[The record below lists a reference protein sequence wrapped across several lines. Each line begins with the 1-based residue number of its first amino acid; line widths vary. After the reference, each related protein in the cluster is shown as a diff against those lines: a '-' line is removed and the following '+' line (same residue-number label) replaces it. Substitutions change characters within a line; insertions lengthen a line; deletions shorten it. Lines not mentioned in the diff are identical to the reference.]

1 MLIYNHK
8 KEFLGIDESY
18 LKALGLSSLA
28 ELQNEVDDFANLF
41 VKTPGYIHNFKHVH
55 WIDYI
60 TCNESG
66 IDSKVIINVKGKNFS
81 TPIEIQT
88 MYLVQNP
95 LEKAYRINLPSIK
108 ALTGEQSQKF
118 SADIAKK
125 GTAAAKP
132 APEVEELYHTP
143 AATESLSTQTSYDP
157 YEADFDEIDSEIEE
171 SVSKADLEKS
181 LSLDVEID
189 EDDFD
194 YTPESDFDEK
204 IETPQKEPAKPIQKI
219 EKEVTES
226 EADNPYA
233 NYMYN
238 PQTASEELGLP
249 IDLVEEF
256 IQDFIAQAN
265 SFKSDLYES
274 AKDGDLDNLRIQS
287 HKLKGVAANLRVE
300 DALDALTKVNS
311 LEEYSEIKTNLD
323 RLYRIIN
330 KLSNTDGT
338 TIEEVNHKESSK
350 DDEDD
355 FILSI
360 KEDAVAST
368 PNIEDSQ
375 VPDSIEVPELADD
388 EFLNQASEIKE
399 QSIEKLPSIIEEN
412 IETFEDFAQDAIN
425 KEASQEKTPDVAFT
439 YDKKQIAHEMGLNI
453 ESFNELFDDYVN
465 EAKELSSSMLD
476 YVEKDN
482 LGACKATAV
491 KLRGMSEN
499 MRIHDFDD
507 ELKAIISSS
516 DDLDSKNLVEK
527 IISKLN
533 LISNYRG

>member
-28 ELQNEVDDFANLF
+28 ELQNEADDFADLF

-66 IDSKVIINVKGKNFS
+66 IDSKVVINVKGKNFT

-88 MYLVQNP
+88 IYLVQNP

-108 ALTGEQSQKF
+108 ALTGEQSQKI

-125 GTAAAKP
+125 GTTAEKP
-132 APEVEELYHTP
+132 APAAEELYHAP
-143 AATESLSTQTSYDP
+143 AATESLSAKTSYDP
-157 YEADFDEIDSEIEE
+157 YEADYDEIESE
-171 SVSKADLEKS
+171 LEKS
-181 LSLDVEID
+181 SQKADFEKDLSLDVEID

-194 YTPESDFDEK
+194 YTPESDFEEK
-204 IETPQKEPAKPIQKI
+204 IEAPQKQPAKPAQ
-219 EKEVTES
+219 EVQKEVVES
-226 EADNPYA
+226 EADNPFA
-233 NYMYN
+233 NYVYN

-287 HKLKGVAANLRVE
+287 HKLKGVAANLRIE

-311 LEEYSEIKTNLD
+311 LEDYSEIKTNLD

-330 KLSNTDGT
+330 KLSNVDDS
-338 TIEEVNHKESSK
+338 IVEQAHQQESAK
-350 DDEDD
+350 DEEDD

-360 KEDAVAST
+360 KEDALAPS
-368 PNIEDSQ
+368 PSIDDSE
-375 VPDSIEVPELADD
+375 VPESIDIPELADD
-388 EFLNQASEIKE
+388 DFLKQAPETKDE
-399 QSIEKLPSIIEEN
+399 SIEELPAIEESVSA
-412 IETFEDFAQDAIN
+412 FEDFAQDSAADEPQ
-425 KEASQEKTPDVAFT
+425 KESTPDVAFT
-439 YDKKQIAHEMGLNI
+439 YDKKKIAHEMGLNI
-453 ESFNELFDDYVN
+453 DSFNELFDDYVN
-465 EAKELSSSMLD
+465 EAKELSSSMLE
-476 YVEKDN
+476 YIEKDN

-507 ELKAIISSS
+507 ELKAIIGAS
-516 DDLDSKNLVEK
+516 DDLDTKDLVEK

>member
-18 LKALGLSSLA
+18 LRALGLSSLA
-28 ELQNEVDDFANLF
+28 ELQNEADDFADLF

-66 IDSKVIINVKGKNFS
+66 IDSKVIINVKGKNFTTS
-81 TPIEIQT
+81 IDIQT
-88 MYLVQNP
+88 LYLVQNP
-95 LEKAYRINLPSIK
+95 LEKAYRINLPNIK
-108 ALTGEQSQKF
+108 ALSGEQSQKI

-125 GTAAAKP
+125 GTAAEKP
-132 APEVEELYHTP
+132 AEELYHAPTSI
-143 AATESLSTQTSYDP
+143 ESASSQTSYDP
-157 YEADFDEIDSEIEE
+157 YETDFDDLSSQIEE
-171 SVSKADLEKS
+171 STAKTDLEKS

-194 YTPESDFDEK
+194 YKPEPEIQEK
-204 IETPQKEPAKPIQKI
+204 IEVPQARPPKKEI
-219 EKEVTES
+219 EETVQSDE
-226 EADNPYA
+226 DNPFAGYI
-233 NYMYN
+233 YN

-274 AKDGDLDNLRIQS
+274 AESGELDNLRIQS
-287 HKLKGVAANLRVE
+287 HKLKGVAANLRIE

-311 LEEYSEIKTNLD
+311 LEDYSEIKKNLD

-330 KLSNTDGT
+330 KLSNTDELAV
-338 TIEEVNHKESSK
+338 EESTHKDSHEEEEDELILSFK
-350 DDEDD
+350 DDVLAPSVQ
-355 FILSI
+355 IS
-360 KEDAVAST
+360 
-368 PNIEDSQ
+368 DSQ
-375 VPDSIEVPELADD
+375 VPDAIEIPELADD
-388 EFLNQASEIKE
+388 EFLNQSVEKKEEISEE
-399 QSIEKLPSIIEEN
+399 ELPTLDDSSD
-412 IETFEDFAQDAIN
+412 TFEDLAQDIAM
-425 KEASQEKTPDVAFT
+425 EEPLEESAPDIAFT
-439 YDKKQIAHEMGLNI
+439 YDRKRIAHEMGLNI
-453 ESFNELFDDYVN
+453 DSFNELFDDYTS
-465 EAKELSSSMLD
+465 EAKDLCSSMLESI
-476 YVEKDN
+476 EKGN

-507 ELKAIISSS
+507 ELKAIIGSSE
-516 DDLDSKNLVEK
+516 DTDVKDLAEK

-533 LISNYRG
+533 LISNNRG

>member
-28 ELQNEVDDFANLF
+28 ELQNEADDFADLF

-66 IDSKVIINVKGKNFS
+66 IDSKVIINVKGKNYTTS
-81 TPIEIQT
+81 IDIQT
-88 MYLVQNP
+88 LYLVQNP
-95 LEKAYRINLPSIK
+95 LEKAYRINLPNIK

-125 GTAAAKP
+125 TIALEKP
-132 APEVEELYHTP
+132 VKEELYHTP
-143 AATESLSTQTSYDP
+143 AAIESVSTQTSYDP
-157 YEADFDEIDSEIEE
+157 YEADFDAIDSETEE
-171 SVSKADLEKS
+171 SVPKTDLEKS

-194 YTPESDFDEK
+194 YTPESDFQEK
-204 IETPQKEPAKPIQKI
+204 IEAPQKQPVKEAKKEQEEIVEN
-219 EKEVTES
+219 EK
-226 EADNPYA
+226 DNPFA
-233 NYMYN
+233 NYVYN

-274 AKDGDLDNLRIQS
+274 AKDGELDNLRIQS

-300 DALDALTKVNS
+300 DALDALTKINS
-311 LEEYSEIKTNLD
+311 LEDYSEIKRNLD
-323 RLYRIIN
+323 RLYKIIN
-330 KLSNTDGT
+330 KLSNANNTAV
-338 TIEEVNHKESSK
+338 EEPTHQESSK

-355 FILSI
+355 FVLSI
-360 KEDAVAST
+360 KEDSIAPSQ
-368 PNIEDSQ
+368 IIDDSQ

-388 EFLNQASEIKE
+388 EFLNQASETKE
-399 QSIEKLPSIIEEN
+399 ESIEELPTLEESSD
-412 IETFEDFAQDAIN
+412 TFEDFAQDAIN
-425 KEASQEKTPDVAFT
+425 EEASQENVPDVAFT
-439 YDKKQIAHEMGLNI
+439 YDKKQVAHEMGLNI

-465 EAKELSSSMLD
+465 EAKDLSSSMLE
-476 YVEKDN
+476 YIEKGN
-482 LGACKATAV
+482 SEVCKSVAV

-507 ELKAIISSS
+507 ELKAIIGSS
-516 DDLDSKNLVEK
+516 DNLNNKNLIEK

>member
-28 ELQNEVDDFANLF
+28 ELQNEADDFADLF

-66 IDSKVIINVKGKNFS
+66 IDSKVVINVKGKNFT

-88 MYLVQNP
+88 IYLVQNP

-108 ALTGEQSQKF
+108 ALTGEQSQKI

-125 GTAAAKP
+125 GTTAEKP
-132 APEVEELYHTP
+132 APVAEELYHAP
-143 AATESLSTQTSYDP
+143 AATESLSAKTSYDP
-157 YEADFDEIDSEIEE
+157 YEADYDEIESE
-171 SVSKADLEKS
+171 LEKS
-181 LSLDVEID
+181 SQKADFEKDLSLDVEID

-194 YTPESDFDEK
+194 YTPESDFEEK
-204 IETPQKEPAKPIQKI
+204 IEVPQKQPAKPAQ
-219 EKEVTES
+219 EVQKEVVES
-226 EADNPYA
+226 EADNPFA
-233 NYMYN
+233 NYVYN

-287 HKLKGVAANLRVE
+287 HKLKGVAANLRIE

-311 LEEYSEIKTNLD
+311 LEDYSEIKTNLD

-330 KLSNTDGT
+330 KLSNVDDS
-338 TIEEVNHKESSK
+338 IVEQAHQQESAK
-350 DDEDD
+350 DEEDD

-360 KEDAVAST
+360 KEDALAPS
-368 PNIEDSQ
+368 PSIDDSE
-375 VPDSIEVPELADD
+375 VPESIDIPELADD
-388 EFLNQASEIKE
+388 DFLKQAPEIKDE
-399 QSIEKLPSIIEEN
+399 SIEELPAIEESVSA
-412 IETFEDFAQDAIN
+412 FEDFAQDAAADEPQ
-425 KEASQEKTPDVAFT
+425 KDSTPDVAFT
-439 YDKKQIAHEMGLNI
+439 YDKKKIAHEMGLNI
-453 ESFNELFDDYVN
+453 DSFNELFDDYVN
-465 EAKELSSSMLD
+465 EAKELSSSMLE
-476 YVEKDN
+476 YIGKDN
-482 LGACKATAV
+482 LDACKATAV

-507 ELKAIISSS
+507 ELKAIIGAS
-516 DDLDSKNLVEK
+516 DDLDTKDLVEK

>member
-28 ELQNEVDDFANLF
+28 ELQNEADDFADLF

-66 IDSKVIINVKGKNFS
+66 IDSKVVINVKGKNFT
-81 TPIEIQT
+81 TPIDIQT
-88 MYLVQNP
+88 VYLVQNP

-108 ALTGEQSQKF
+108 ALTGEQSQKL
-118 SADIAKK
+118 SSDIAKK
-125 GTAAAKP
+125 SAAAAEKP
-132 APEVEELYHTP
+132 AQEELYHTP
-143 AATESLSTQTSYDP
+143 AAIENISSQTSYDP
-157 YEADFDEIDSEIEE
+157 YEADYDELESEMDESAQKTDIE
-171 SVSKADLEKS
+171 KN

-194 YTPESDFDEK
+194 YTPEPDFQEK
-204 IETPQKEPAKPIQKI
+204 IEVPQKQPVKKEI
-219 EKEVTES
+219 EEIIES
-226 EADNPYA
+226 DEENPFAGYI
-233 NYMYN
+233 YN

-265 SFKSDLYES
+265 SFKNDLYES
-274 AKDGDLDNLRIQS
+274 AESGDLDNLRIQS
-287 HKLKGVAANLRVE
+287 HKLKGVAANLRIE

-311 LEEYSEIKTNLD
+311 LEDYSEIKTHLD

-330 KLSNTDGT
+330 KLSNADDSA
-338 TIEEVNHKESSK
+338 IEEAAHKESTVEEE
-350 DDEDD
+350 EDD
-355 FILSI
+355 FVLSF
-360 KEDAVAST
+360 KEDALAPSQS
-368 PNIEDSQ
+368 IEDSQ
-375 VPDSIEVPELADD
+375 VPDSIEIPELADD
-388 EFLNQASEIKE
+388 EFLNQTVEEKEEITNE
-399 QSIEKLPSIIEEN
+399 ELPTLEDNSD
-412 IETFEDFAQDAIN
+412 TFEDFAQDEAI
-425 KEASQEKTPDVAFT
+425 ETPLEESTPDTAFT
-439 YDKKQIAHEMGLNI
+439 YDKKRIAHEMGLNI
-453 ESFNELFDDYVN
+453 DSFSELFDDYIS
-465 EAKELSSSMLD
+465 EAKDLSSSMIESI
-476 YVEKDN
+476 EKN
-482 LGACKATAV
+482 NPEACKAAAV

-507 ELKAIISSS
+507 ELKTIISSP
-516 DDLDSKNLVEK
+516 DSMDAKNLAEK